1 MELQS
6 LNSIFKERILRIP
19 DYQRGYAWTQEH
31 LEAFWEDLLLL
42 ETNRVH
48 YTGVVTLE
56 PVSKEIWSKW
66 ENDQWLIED
75 VDYKP
80 FYVVDGQQ
88 RLTTSIVLV
97 QAIIECFPE
106 GEILASQSIE
116 TVRKKFILYKAD
128 DAIRESYVF
137 GYEKDN
143 PSDEY
148 LRTRI
153 FGMYSHSDQQ
163 QETLYT
169 RNLLRAKSY
178 FKNKLMDFTAD
189 EISALYKKVTQKFK
203 FNLYVISDEI
213 DVFVTFETMNN
224 RGKPLTSLEL
234 LKNRLIY
241 LSTLYTNNTG
251 KEKLR
256 TNINDAWKTMYE
268 YLGKNPDAP
277 LSDNLFLRNHWTM
290 YFKYTRQKGDD
301 YIKYLLDEKFN
312 ARNITHPKNE
322 SDRLNIDEISRY
334 VKSLQ
339 QSIVFWFYMHNPYHN
354 QSSALTDSQKLW
366 LDRLERLSF
375 RSFKPLILSA
385 FLSGQDE
392 DEITELLKSAER
404 YNFTL
409 FNLSQRRSNTGDTE
423 FFSMSRDLLTN
434 DKNISEVIVTIKR
447 WVAKYFSASKFLS
460 HIKEKYDLAHEG
472 FYRWDGVH
480 YFLFE
485 QEQWLREIGK
495 QATSKLSW
503 DVLKSNK
510 KDNVTLEHI
519 FPQTPK
525 DPYWID
531 RFGHLD
537 VTDQELLTHSLGN
550 LLPLSRAKNSSLQNA
565 AFPKKVNNGE
575 GIGYYNGSVSEN
587 EVAAIGERASEGS
600 SKEWRPQEILVRGL
614 VLLSFMEERWD
625 IELGDDEFKKKL
637 LHMSEIQLSPSESVS

>member
-485 QEQWLREIGK
+485 HEQWLREIGK